1 MGSLIF
7 MEDRWLHSPKLN
19 LFTDA
24 IGFGPHWC
32 YGKWPTNWEHLNI
45 AILEFYPIVL
55 SLYLWGAAMSNQ
67 CILFFTDNESLV
79 HIINKQSC
87 KDKTLMVFVRQLVS
101 ICLNHNIVFKAKHI
115 PGIHNNLADALSC
128 LQVQTF
134 RQLALVHMD
143 PFPTEI
149 PLHLVGMLAKC
160 SLQPSSIPT
169 YRRAI
174 FHSVVTELPISP
186 HTLAL
191 FIAYMYDN
199 NYAPSTVSS
208 YVSALGYSHRLLS
221 FPDPTKAFFIIQ
233 MLKGYTK
240 LGSHLD
246 SRLPITLPILHR
258 IIESASQLAISQL
271 HCCQF
276 QAMCAIAFYGF
287 LRISEITSNSLKNAD
302 IPLQVHQLL
311 WAFALSHFYSR
322 SM

>member
-1 MGSLIF
+1 
-7 MEDRWLHSPKLN
+7 
-19 LFTDA
+19 
-24 IGFGPHWC
+24 
-32 YGKWPTNWEHLNI
+32 
-45 AILEFYPIVL
+45 
-55 SLYLWGAAMSNQ
+55 
-67 CILFFTDNESLV
+67 
-79 HIINKQSC
+79 
-87 KDKTLMVFVRQLVS
+87 
-101 ICLNHNIVFKAKHI
+101 
-115 PGIHNNLADALSC
+115 
-128 LQVQTF
+128 
-134 RQLALVHMD
+134 
-143 PFPTEI
+143 
-149 PLHLVGMLAKC
+149 MLAKS

-258 IIESASQLAISQL
+258 TIEGASQLAISQL

-287 LRISEITSNSLKNAD
+287 YGLVKLLPTLLRMLMFRYRFINCFG
-302 IPLQVHQLL
+302 PLPSAIFTPDQCVCVI
-311 WAFALSHFYSR
+311 FMCPVNEPGRCSPVF
-322 SM
+322 

>member
-1 MGSLIF
+1 
-7 MEDRWLHSPKLN
+7 
-19 LFTDA
+19 
-24 IGFGPHWC
+24 
-32 YGKWPTNWEHLNI
+32 
-45 AILEFYPIVL
+45 
-55 SLYLWGAAMSNQ
+55 
-67 CILFFTDNESLV
+67 
-79 HIINKQSC
+79 
-87 KDKTLMVFVRQLVS
+87 MVFVRQLVS

-115 PGIHNNLADALSC
+115 PGIHNNLADALSAGADF
-128 LQVQTF
+128 QT
-134 RQLALVHMD
+134 AG
-143 PFPTEI
+143 PSSYG
-149 PLHLVGMLAKC
+149 PLPDRDSLESSASELGSVVGMLAKS

-169 YRRAI
+169 YRQAI

-191 FIAYMYDN
+191 FITIMYDN

-258 IIESASQLAISQL
+258 IIEGASQLAISQL

-302 IPLQVHQLL
+302 VPLQVHQLL

-322 SM
+322 SMCLCVFYVPSKRAWEMQPSILVT